1 MTSMLRGVRGGRPL
15 GGRRAARTA
24 VAVGTVTLALAALS
38 ACEKPTPV
46 ATLSVG
52 TGSVSSQAACYD
64 KDEALDEEE
73 LGSCLG
79 EKDRESVEVGESETL
94 RFGVEPEIA
103 EGGWQLYLNGQQVTD
118 GFETTYRTFPSEQL
132 FSFVEQQATQ
142 TGEASPDSV
151 NVSIVEGEQ
160 AGDRQ
165 SVEAHGVWN
174 FEVKAE

>member
-1 MTSMLRGVRGGRPL
+1 MTSMLRGGRPL
-15 GGRRAARTA
+15 GGRRATRTA

-52 TGSVSSQAACYD
+52 TGSVSSEAACYD
-64 KDEALDEEE
+64 KDKVLGEEE

-79 EKDRESVEVGESETL
+79 EKDRESVTVGESDTL

-103 EGGWQLYLNGQQVTD
+103 EEGWQLFLNGQQVTD

-132 FSFVEQQATQ
+132 FSFVEQQAQ
-142 TGEASPDSV
+142 QSGEGSPDTV
-151 NVSIVEGEQ
+151 NVSIVEGKE
-160 AGDRQ
+160 AGNARGID
-165 SVEAHGVWN
+165 AHGVWN
-174 FEVKAE
+174 FEIKAE